1 MAFSSW
7 PTRGPLLLRLLPS
20 KGKDILDELVN
31 SDEFNKRKSDSN
43 LRFFEALRDGGVWLS

>member
-7 PTRGPLLLRLLPS
+7 PTRGPLPLRLLPF